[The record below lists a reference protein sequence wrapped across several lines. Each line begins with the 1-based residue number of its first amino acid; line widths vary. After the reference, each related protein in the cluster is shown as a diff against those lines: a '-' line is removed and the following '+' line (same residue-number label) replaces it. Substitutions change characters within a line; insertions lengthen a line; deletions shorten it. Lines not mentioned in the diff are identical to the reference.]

1 MKKLKNF
8 LYSFVAIILVILF
21 GYLSLKDSYSK
32 EHPIISED
40 LLVEFI
46 DVGQGDCIF
55 ISSNNRH
62 MLIDAGNNAD
72 GKKLVK
78 YFQDKGVESF
88 DIVVSTHPHEDHM
101 GGLDNI
107 LKSFNVNKVLM
118 PDLTTTTRTFEEV
131 VELSKKRIYL

>member
-40 LLVEFI
+40 LLVEFV

-55 ISSNNRH
+55 ISSNNH
-62 MLIDAGNNAD
+62 NMLIDAGNNND
-72 GKKLVK
+72 GKKLV
-78 YFQDKGVESF
+78 
-88 DIVVSTHPHEDHM
+88 
-101 GGLDNI
+101 
-107 LKSFNVNKVLM
+107 
-118 PDLTTTTRTFEEV
+118 
-131 VELSKKRIYL
+131 